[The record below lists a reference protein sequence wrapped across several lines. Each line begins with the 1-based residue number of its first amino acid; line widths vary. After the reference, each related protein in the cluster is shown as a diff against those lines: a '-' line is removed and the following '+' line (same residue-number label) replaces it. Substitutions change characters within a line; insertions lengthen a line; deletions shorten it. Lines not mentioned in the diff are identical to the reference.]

1 MPFECDQI
9 TRYPAL
15 FEIHEVDFVVIE
27 VIILRYS
34 FRRVDH
40 CRHTR
45 WNRMMGAQDFSLY
58 LLLYRNVL
66 I

>member
-40 CRHTR
+40 CRKCEVESYYG
-45 WNRMMGAQDFSLY
+45 GARLFS
-58 LLLYRNVL
+58 VSF
-66 I
+66 IIS